1 MHVYI
6 NILEKSSKNQ
16 EKSGVYVFTSH
27 AVNNQQ
33 IFIIYEDSVPNKF
46 IIQELFT
53 EMKNIESLLSY
64 AKNQVSLTI
73 FSPVL
78 AIVMSWY
85 LVVLGLLD

>member
-1 MHVYI
+1 MHFYT
-6 NILEKSSKNQ
+6 NIFKKSSKNQ

-53 EMKNIESLLSY
+53 EMKNIESFLSY
-64 AKNQVSLTI
+64 AKNQSQPHDFFSSFGHCDVLVSS
-73 FSPVL
+73 SP
-78 AIVMSWY
+78 WY
-85 LVVLGLLD
+85 